1 MTQVCMVFFRAG
13 TCDLEAAAAS
23 LQDYGLDVSR
33 EPGLLFASTD
43 GSQPFRIRLSTA
55 PHVQAEA
62 IEIGT
67 GTPDEAAMRT
77 LDARFEIA
85 IDDLDEAL
93 DEINTL
99 IDVQSA
105 LQEVSNGY
113 LFLPWNGHLS
123 AP

>member
-23 LQDYGLDVSR
+23 LQDYGLDVAQ
-33 EPGLLFASTD
+33 EPGVLFASTE
-43 GSQPFRIRLSTA
+43 GSQPFRIRMSNA
-55 PHVQAEA
+55 PHVRTEA
-62 IEIGT
+62 VEIGI
-67 GTPDEAAMRT
+67 GTPDEAAMREF
-77 LDARFEIA
+77 DARFEIA
-85 IDDLDEAL
+85 IEDLDEAL

-123 AP
+123 GP

>member
-1 MTQVCMVFFRAG
+1 MPDLTTILSAKTPLTLAGVPTGFEPWLLADLSRAAKARAVFVA
-13 TCDLEAAAAS
+13 
-23 LQDYGLDVSR
+23 
-33 EPGLLFASTD
+33 
-43 GSQPFRIRLSTA
+43 
-55 PHVQAEA
+55 
-62 IEIGT
+62 
-67 GTPDEAAMRT
+67 PDEAAMRT

-123 AP
+123 EP